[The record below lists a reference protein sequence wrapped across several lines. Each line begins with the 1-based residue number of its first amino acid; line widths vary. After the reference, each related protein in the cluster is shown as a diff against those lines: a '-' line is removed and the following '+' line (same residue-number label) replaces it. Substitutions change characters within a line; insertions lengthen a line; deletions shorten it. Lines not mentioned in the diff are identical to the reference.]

1 MAKKDKN
8 PPFLGVPLDEHL
20 KWTAWARNV
29 SLPDAKK
36 LFDELEEAFNRVIPL
51 FDMNGDPGRNAAA
64 HRSGVI
70 AVLQKIRLEWF
81 AIDRSRLTSDESISV
96 YHPLI
101 FALPDLA
108 TFYRT
113 SSVQHSVEGVVYGHV
128 KPRESKMKDDLEEI
142 YVSLLQL
149 REMQWSEGYRAGLAK
164 RALTFTGAEWRSH
177 DLRVAMD
184 AAEALLVEAD
194 SMKLSKDDRAFVDEA
209 AIRYLPES
217 WNMFRAYSGAG
228 AEPAVRDEAL
238 TIFMKQLDMLSS
250 RLQQIMSSS
259 RSGSLKDMKMH
270 SSFLREVSR

>member
-1 MAKKDKN
+1 MAKKDKT

-29 SLPDAKK
+29 SLSDAKK
-36 LFDELEEAFNRVIPL
+36 LFEELEDAFNRVTPL
-51 FDMNGDPGRNAAA
+51 FDMNGDPGRNATA
-64 HRSGVI
+64 HRSGI
-70 AVLQKIRLEWF
+70 MAVLQKIRLEWF
-81 AIDRSRLTSDESISV
+81 AIDRSRLTPDESSSV

-113 SSVQHSVEGVVYGHV
+113 SAVQHSVEGVVYGHV
-128 KPRESKMKDDLEEI
+128 KPRESKLKDDLEEI

-149 REMQWSEGYRAGLAK
+149 REKQWSKDYHAGLAK
-164 RALTFTGAEWRSH
+164 HAMNFMGAEWRSH

-184 AAEALLVEAD
+184 AVEALLVEAD
-194 SMKLSKDDRAFVDEA
+194 SMKLSEDDQSFVDEA
-209 AIRYLPES
+209 TIRYLPEA
-217 WNMFRAYSGAG
+217 WNIFRAYSGAG

-238 TIFMKQLDMLSS
+238 AIFMKQLDMLSS

-259 RSGSLKDMKMH
+259 RNGSLKDMKTH